1 MAMVAATVGS
11 GGNGDDNTPPVR
23 ENFKDDDDEEEED
36 DDDASDSSSIASD
49 TSQEYVAQL
58 AVEWLRLKS
67 KAKAA
72 QDKTDR
78 AFWKF
83 AQARRGLKRIVR
95 QKQKKDAL
103 DAKAK
108 AYGKPD
114 AVSKKKRKKD

>member
-1 MAMVAATVGS
+1 MVAATGGS
-11 GGNGDDNTPPVR
+11 GGNADDNTPPVR
-23 ENFKDDDDEEEED
+23 ENVKDDDDEEED

-49 TSQEYVAQL
+49 TSKEYVAQL
-58 AVEWLRLKS
+58 VVEWLRLKS
-67 KAKAA
+67 KAKVA

-95 QKQKKDAL
+95 QQKKDAF

-108 AYGKPD
+108 AMTKQNV
-114 AVSKKKRKKD
+114 VSRKTRRND